1 VSSEPI
7 SVLVL
12 YVHPLLG
19 EGLARLLNAESGLA
33 VDAVEIRAVAD
44 VDRALAR
51 EPGVLILEEGGAV
64 GLEQLLAR
72 TRCSILVEVSL
83 DTGEAWILR
92 REALRT
98 RPDDLV
104 AAIVDACLVQAA
116 PTRPRSPRHRP
127 ARRQALGAA
136 PVRA

>member
-7 SVLVL
+7 SVVVL

-19 EGLARLLNAESGLA
+19 EGLARLLSTESGLA
-33 VDAVEIRAVAD
+33 VVAVEIRAKAD
-44 VDRALAR
+44 VDLVLAR
-51 EPGVLILEEGGAV
+51 DPDVVILEEGGAV
-64 GLEQLLAR
+64 RLEQLLAR
-72 TRCSILVEVSL
+72 TRCSILVDVSL

-104 AAIVDACLVQAA
+104 AAIVDACLVRAVL
-116 PTRPRSPRHRP
+116 PRPRP
-127 ARRQALGAA
+127 ARRHALGVA

>member
-7 SVLVL
+7 SVVVL
-12 YVHPLLG
+12 YVHALLG
-19 EGLARLLNAESGLA
+19 EGLAGLLNAEPGLA
-33 VDAVEIRAVAD
+33 VDAVEIRAGAD

-51 EPGVLILEEGGAV
+51 GPDVVILEEGGAV
-64 GLEQLLAR
+64 GLEHLLAR

-98 RPDDLV
+98 RPDDLI
-104 AAIVDACLVQAA
+104 AAIVDACLVRTA
-116 PTRPRSPRHRP
+116 PSRSRP
-127 ARRQALGAA
+127 ARRHALGVA
-136 PVRA
+136 PVRV